1 MCSENHSYLS
11 RTRPRRD
18 VFATALAAGLAF
30 GARHAVESD
39 HVAAVATLV
48 EDGRSSLST
57 GAAWGV
63 GHSLPIL
70 ALGAVFVA
78 LGVRPSPAVASGLEA
93 VVGVVL
99 VVLGVRAVSG
109 RAPLGVALVRHVHGT
124 GDGHR
129 HVRIA
134 GRTVGLTHS
143 HAAGESFAVG
153 VVHGVAGSAGVVVA
167 LAATAGGPVD
177 GAGFLA
183 GFSAASV
190 VAMAVAAWA
199 WGRAVGHA
207 ARLRV
212 LAGVASVAVG
222 LALVAEAAG
231 VTVPM

>member
-1 MCSENHSYLS
+1 
-11 RTRPRRD
+11 

-48 EDGRSSLST
+48 EDGQSSFST

-70 ALGAVFVA
+70 ALGAVFVG
-78 LGVRPSPAVASGLEA
+78 LGLRPPPVVASGFEL
-93 VVGVVL
+93 VVGLVL
-99 VVLGVRAVSG
+99 VVLGVRAVAG
-109 RAPLGVALVRHVHGT
+109 REPLGTAVVRHVHGDDEA
-124 GDGHR
+124 GDHHR
-129 HVRIA
+129 HLRIA

-153 VVHGVAGSAGVVVA
+153 VVHGLAGSAGVVVA

-190 VAMAVAAWA
+190 GAMAVAAWA

-222 LALVAEAAG
+222 LLLVASSAG
-231 VTVPM
+231 VSVPV

>member
-1 MCSENHSYLS
+1 MC
-11 RTRPRRD
+11 RTHTHRD
-18 VFATALAAGLAF
+18 VFATALVAGLAF

-63 GHSLPIL
+63 GHSLPVL

-78 LGVRPSPAVASGLEA
+78 LGVRPSPVVAGGLEA
-93 VVGVVL
+93 VVGLVL
-99 VVLGVRAVSG
+99 VALGLRAVAG
-109 RAPLGVALVRHVHGT
+109 RAPLGVSLARHVHGAEEHR
-124 GDGHR
+124 HR

-153 VVHGVAGSAGVVVA
+153 VVHGVAGSAGVAVA

-183 GFSAASV
+183 GFSTASV

-212 LAGVASVAVG
+212 LAGAASVVVG
-222 LALVAEAAG
+222 LALVVEATG
-231 VTVPM
+231 VAAPP

>member
-1 MCSENHSYLS
+1 M
-11 RTRPRRD
+11 
-18 VFATALAAGLAF
+18 FGAALLAGAAF

-63 GHSLPIL
+63 GHSLPVL
-70 ALGAVFVA
+70 ALGAVFVG
-78 LGVRPSPAVASGLEA
+78 LGLRPPAAVATGLEL
-93 VVGVVL
+93 VVGLAL
-99 VVLGVRAVSG
+99 VVLGLRAVAG
-109 RAPLGVALVRHVHGT
+109 RQPLGTVVARHVHG
-124 GDGHR
+124 DRDDHDHGHR
-129 HVRIA
+129 HHHVRVA

-153 VVHGVAGSAGVVVA
+153 VVHGLAGSAGVVVA

-190 VAMAVAAWA
+190 GAMAVAAWA
-199 WGRAVGHA
+199 WGRAVGHT

-212 LAGVASVAVG
+212 LAGVASVVVG
-222 LALVAEAAG
+222 VVLVARAAG
-231 VTVPM
+231 VRALL

>member
-1 MCSENHSYLS
+1 M
-11 RTRPRRD
+11 
-18 VFATALAAGLAF
+18 FATAVLAGIAF
-30 GARHAVESD
+30 GARHAVEAD

-48 EDGRSSLST
+48 EDGHSSAPT

-70 ALGAVFVA
+70 VLGAGFVG
-78 LGVRPSPAVASGLEA
+78 LGLRPPPAVASGFEL

-99 VVLGVRAVSG
+99 VVLGLRAVAG
-109 RAPLGVALVRHVHGT
+109 RAPLGTAVVRHVHG
-124 GDGHR
+124 GERKDGHHTHLR
-129 HVRIA
+129 VA
-134 GRTVGLTHS
+134 GRTVGLTHG
-143 HAAGESFAVG
+143 HAASESFAVG
-153 VVHGVAGSAGVVVA
+153 VVHGLAGSAGVVVV

-212 LAGVASVAVG
+212 LAGLASIVVG
-222 LALVAEAAG
+222 GALVATAAG
-231 VTVPM
+231 VFVPV